1 MLFQKDNPD
10 RFLLQK
16 AFIILGDATSLR
28 ILYALDRYGEKNFS
42 ELKDLLEVN
51 PASLSKKLRILSEA
65 GILGSDR
72 THDNLRVYYSVA
84 HHHKA
89 VKKFL
94 DSFERLAQEL

>member
-10 RFLLQK
+10 RLSVLK
-16 AFIILGDATSLR
+16 GFIVLGDTTSLK
-28 ILYALDRYGEKNFS
+28 ILYALDRHGEKNFS
-42 ELKDLLEVN
+42 ELKELLEVN

-72 THDNLRVYYSVA
+72 THDNLRVYYSIA
-84 HHHKA
+84 HHQRA

-94 DSFERLAQEL
+94 DGFERLAQEL

>member
-1 MLFQKDNPD
+1 MLFQKDDPD
-10 RFLLQK
+10 RLTIMK
-16 AFIILGDATSLR
+16 GFIVLGDSTCMK
-28 ILYALDRYGEKNFS
+28 ILYALDRHGDKNFS
-42 ELKDLLEVN
+42 ELKELIEVN

-72 THDNLRVYYSVA
+72 THDNLRVYYSIS
-84 HHHKA
+84 HHHRA